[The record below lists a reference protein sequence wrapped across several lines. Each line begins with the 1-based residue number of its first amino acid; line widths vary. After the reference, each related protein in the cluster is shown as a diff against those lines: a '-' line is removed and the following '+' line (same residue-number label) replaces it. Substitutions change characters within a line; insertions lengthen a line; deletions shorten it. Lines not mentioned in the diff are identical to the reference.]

1 MGVFY
6 ERKYGLSV
14 NILAELTSDK
24 SVSVRRR
31 CCSVLNYF
39 VTCLPDRYD
48 HHQRLLPHILSFFN
62 DKDESIRNQ
71 AIKAVD
77 KCGEQYEIEHAGDLI
92 EKRQYAVDGD
102 YDCCNLM
109 APLPEPFTTRPRLG
123 SRMFVRCNVKRLAK
137 VLAEEL
143 SNWCSTVREKSA
155 KVLCTVIV
163 YCEDSLTTEFDQIFS
178 STLKA
183 LITEIRDVEGEKQEQ
198 FSNILNSLELIF
210 QLMGRFV
217 NPKTYLPFL
226 VPRIRGDNDSGT
238 TYAEGGSHSISSR
251 LASVI
256 ALQALMQGTL
266 PQVLEQSSCEIIDM
280 LTSESCTGEYIGSK
294 FKQKCIET
302 LVLFIKLTMSYS
314 STPTSEHEKLFH
326 LKSFLLQFEND
337 MDIKIRNVVK
347 SGLILLL

>member
-1 MGVFY
+1 MF
-6 ERKYGLSV
+6 
-14 NILAELTSDK
+14 
-24 SVSVRRR
+24 VRRR

-62 DKDESIRNQ
+62 DKDETIRNQ
-71 AIKAVD
+71 AMQAVD

-109 APLPEPFTTRPRLG
+109 APLPEPFTARPRLG
-123 SRMFVRCNVKRLAK
+123 SRMFVRSNVKRLAK
-137 VLAEEL
+137 VLAGEL
-143 SNWCSTVREKSA
+143 SNWSSGVREKSA

-163 YCEDSLTTEFDQIFS
+163 YCEDSLTTEFDQILS

-183 LITEIRDVEGEKQEQ
+183 LITEIRDMEGEKQR
-198 FSNILNSLELIF
+198 SNILNSLELIF

-238 TYAEGGSHSISSR
+238 TYAEGGSHSVPSR

-266 PQVLEQSSCEIIDM
+266 PQVLEQSSRDIIDM
-280 LTSESCTGEYIGSK
+280 LTSQNCTSEYIGSK

-302 LVLFIKLTMSYS
+302 LVLFIKLTMPFS
-314 STPTSEHEKLFH
+314 SKPIFEHEKLFK

-337 MDIKIRNVVK
+337 MDIEIRNVVK
-347 SGLILLL
+347 SGLILFL